1 MITYSCIEET
11 KAYHYAWN
19 VVEGKITACEDV
31 FNCCNRFLKDI
42 EKSQNEDLQY
52 YFDLDIMA
60 RIENVASCFKFTS
73 GARAGEKI
81 DLAPPQSF
89 ILGNIYGW
97 RFKNNKKKR
106 RFRFV
111 FLMISRKNSKSFLI
125 ALISL
130 MAMMDEQENET
141 YSFAGKKEQA
151 RICFEQAK
159 ALIRSNPKVARKFK
173 LNKLEI
179 VLKKNNSKFQPLAS
193 EEKTLDG
200 TSPSTAIIDEAYI
213 VPVGVKN
220 SVSSGTGARL
230 SPLIVCITTSYDV
243 PSVGNWAWEDMQY
256 TKKIN
261 EGLVDND
268 RHFGMIYS
276 LDDENEI
283 DKPEMWEKTN
293 PLIPCSP
300 VLMEDL
306 QEAYKRTKLS
316 PAELRN
322 FKIKRMNL
330 ILDGIGIDK
339 YLHLPSFRENCIKNI
354 DFNKKYVF
362 YGVDLSITTDLS
374 AVAKCVYDP
383 ITDTFE
389 IEVHGFA
396 PKENIHELEVRDGI
410 PYRQYADEGYM
421 TSCKGRIIDQ
431 DFIIRAL
438 ENGDIFFLHQHDNRE
453 LPLASVK
460 SNTLELIED
469 KESNVLK
476 MRAVLSETSF
486 SRDIYELVKSGV
498 LREFSFGFNKPKAKW
513 NVGKDGMKER
523 ALVDFDIHEISIV
536 RVGAYNQTQ
545 AYARAFEEYEMLYY
559 DKEMMYN
566 RNKLK
571 ILEIF

>member
-11 KAYHYAWN
+11 KAYWYAWN
-19 VVEGKITACEDV
+19 VVEGNIIACEDV
-31 FNCCNRFLKDI
+31 FNSCNRFLKDV
-42 EKSQNEDLQY
+42 ERYEEDDFPY

-200 TSPSTAIIDEAYI
+200 TSPSTGIIDEAYI

-261 EGLVDND
+261 VGIAENE

-276 LDDENEI
+276 LDDEKEV
-283 DKPEMWEKTN
+283 DKPELWEKAN
-293 PLIPCSP
+293 PLIPYSP

-306 QEAYKRTKLS
+306 HEAYKRTKLS

-330 ILDGIGIDK
+330 ILDGVGIDK
-339 YLHLPSFRENCIKNI
+339 YLHLPSWRENMVESI
-354 DFNKKYVF
+354 DFNKRYVF

-374 AVAKCVYDP
+374 AVAKCIYDP
-383 ITDTFE
+383 YTDTFE

-396 PKENIHELEVRDGI
+396 PQENIHELEVRDGI
-410 PYRQYADEGYM
+410 PYRQYADEGYI
-421 TSCKGRIIDQ
+421 TLCPGRVIDQ
-431 DFIIRAL
+431 DFIIEWILKEQNQDYIAMVGYDPYNSDYMLNRLDELGINTFEIRQGYRMLSGPTKLFREYVYKHKIKYKKNPIL
-438 ENGDIFFLHQHDNRE
+438 EWCVSNAITTKDKFQNEILDK
-453 LPLASVK
+453 VK
-460 SNTLELIED
+460 SENKIDLLAAAI
-469 KESNVLK
+469 
-476 MRAVLSETSF
+476 
-486 SRDIYELVKSGV
+486 
-498 LREFSFGFNKPKAKW
+498 FSFLMCDMEKW
-513 NVGKDGMKER
+513 NY
-523 ALVDFDIHEISIV
+523 VDKVYDDDYIV
-536 RVGAYNQTQ
+536 
-545 AYARAFEEYEMLYY
+545 
-559 DKEMMYN
+559 
-566 RNKLK
+566 
-571 ILEIF
+571 

>member
-1 MITYSCIEET
+1 MITYNCIEET
-11 KAYHYAWN
+11 KAYWYAWN
-19 VVEGKITACEDV
+19 VVEGNTTVCEDV
-31 FNCCNRFLKDI
+31 FNCCNRFLKYI
-42 EKSQNEDLQY
+42 EKSESEHFPY

-130 MAMMDEQENET
+130 IAMMDEQENET

-200 TSPSTAIIDEAYI
+200 TSPSTGIIDEAYI

-283 DKPEMWEKTN
+283 DKPEMWEKAN
-293 PLIPCSP
+293 PLIPYSP

-306 QEAYKRTKLS
+306 HEAYKRTKLS

-330 ILDGIGIDK
+330 ILDGMGIDK
-339 YLHLPSFRENCIKNI
+339 YLHLPSWRENRIEDI

-362 YGVDLSITTDLS
+362 YGVDLSIKTDLS

-383 ITDTFE
+383 VTDIFE

-421 TSCKGRIIDQ
+421 TLCDGRIIDQ
-431 DFIIRAL
+431 DFIIEWILKDQNQEYIAMVGYDPYNSDYMLNRL
-438 ENGDIFFLHQHDNRE
+438 DELGINTFEIRQGYRMLSGSTKLFREYVYKHKIKYKENPILDWCVSNAITTKDKFQNEILDK
-453 LPLASVK
+453 VK
-460 SNTLELIED
+460 SENKIDLLAAAI
-469 KESNVLK
+469 
-476 MRAVLSETSF
+476 
-486 SRDIYELVKSGV
+486 
-498 LREFSFGFNKPKAKW
+498 FSFLMCDMEKW
-513 NVGKDGMKER
+513 NYVRKE
-523 ALVDFDIHEISIV
+523 
-536 RVGAYNQTQ
+536 
-545 AYARAFEEYEMLYY
+545 Y
-559 DKEMMYN
+559 DDDY
-566 RNKLK
+566 
-571 ILEIF
+571 IA